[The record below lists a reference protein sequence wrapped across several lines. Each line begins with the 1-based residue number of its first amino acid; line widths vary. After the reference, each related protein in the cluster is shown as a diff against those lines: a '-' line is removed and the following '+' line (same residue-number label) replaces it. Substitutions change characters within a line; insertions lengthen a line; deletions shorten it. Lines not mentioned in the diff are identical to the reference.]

1 MFQMHN
7 KFKLRSK
14 ILLLVLV
21 CTTIVLSL
29 TILYFSLN
37 VRKNTISEAKRLV
50 DSDTRKCAAE
60 IKGVFDKALEC
71 SNSLAK
77 AFIQTKDLAP
87 LIRDS
92 LNKRILL
99 DVLRAE
105 KDYASLWLVWEIK
118 AIDPTYDKKH
128 GRIRFSPYRE
138 NGKYL
143 FDKAILDTTNNEV
156 RGTYAN
162 VKINKKKTVTEPYT
176 DAYSDLL
183 KNVFMVSPLT
193 PFVINDEFMGLIG
206 VDMTLEKIEQMVQE
220 INPFESSIAYL
231 VTPKN
236 KLVSHAD
243 TSLINKNLFDVNEA
257 YEEDFKKAINKI
269 SQHTATNFE
278 LNRSE
283 IDQNVYISFA
293 PIVLGEDEK
302 VWTLITETPL
312 EVLTAESDKL
322 FLITIVAGFIGL
334 ILLSIILYFVLNKIT
349 SKLLSVVDFSQ
360 KISNGD
366 LKAQINIT
374 GKDEISELAN
384 SMNSMSVK
392 LRSIVGSIMNSSEN
406 INKTSSNITNY
417 SGELSDGASEQAS
430 SSEEIMAS
438 LEEMNA
444 NIHSNTE
451 NAKTT
456 EKISVEALNGIKKG
470 SQSANETLISISEIA
485 TKISVIGEISRQTNI
500 LALNAA
506 IEAARAG
513 QFGKGFTV
521 VANEVK
527 KLAERAQ
534 NAANEIDAIS
544 GKTVN
549 ISKTAEEE
557 LSKLIPDVE
566 KTALL
571 VKEITTASAE
581 QSGGADQIQNSIQ
594 LLNNISQK
602 NAMLS
607 EELNSNAQYLKSA
620 ADELRK
626 NINYFKV

>member
-1 MFQMHN
+1 MLQLHN

-21 CTTIVLSL
+21 CTTAVLSF

-37 VRKNTISEAKRLV
+37 VRKNTISEARRLV
-50 DSDTRKCAAE
+50 DSDTRKCAVE

-77 AFIQTKDLAP
+77 AFIQTKDLDP

-105 KDYASLWLVWEIK
+105 EDYASLWLVWEIK
-118 AIDPTYDKKH
+118 AIDPTYNKKH

-138 NGKYL
+138 NGKFL

-162 VKINKKKTVTEPYT
+162 MKINKKKTVSEPYT

-183 KNVFMVSPLT
+183 KNVFMVSPMT

-220 INPFESSIAYL
+220 INPYESSIAYL
-231 VTPKN
+231 VSPQK

-243 TSLINKNLFDVNEA
+243 TSLINKNLFEINQT
-257 YEEDFKKAINKI
+257 YEEKFKNATEKIN
-269 SQHTATNFE
+269 QHTAASFE
-278 LNRSE
+278 LYREE
-283 IDQNVYISFA
+283 IDQDVYISFS

-302 VWTLITETPL
+302 IWTLITETPL
-312 EVLTAESDKL
+312 EVLTTESDRL
-322 FLITIVAGFIGL
+322 FSITIVAGFIGL
-334 ILLSIILYFVLNKIT
+334 IILTIILYFVLNKIT
-349 SKLLSVVDFSQ
+349 NKLLSVVEFSQ

-366 LKAQINIT
+366 LRTQINIS
-374 GKDEISELAN
+374 GRDEISELAN

-392 LRSIVGSIMNSSEN
+392 LRSIVGSIMSSSEN

-417 SGELSDGASEQAS
+417 SGELSDGSSEQAS

-444 NIHSNTE
+444 NIHNNSE
-451 NAKTT
+451 NAKAT
-456 EKISVEALNGIKKG
+456 EKISIDALEGIKKG
-470 SQSANETLISISEIA
+470 SQSTNNTLNSINDIA
-485 TKISVIGEISRQTNI
+485 TKISIIGEISRQTNI

-544 GKTVN
+544 EDTVN

-557 LSKLIPDVE
+557 LSRLIPDVE
-566 KTALL
+566 KTANL

-581 QSGGADQIQNSIQ
+581 QSSGANQIQNSIQ

-602 NAMLS
+602 NALLS
-607 EELNSNAQYLKSA
+607 EELNSKAQYLKNA

-626 NINYFKV
+626 NVNYFKI